1 MWIVVRCIRNCSEC
15 SPFRMLSNINDNR
28 SSSFNRVRGTTTNK
42 QQKIPINLPIGY
54 SHTISWCWIGIEA
67 IFSLIKLAGIRVH
80 KKVQQTEMQQ
90 KKKKKEKCSRR
101 HFIYQRQRH
110 SYFIMIANFFC
121 LKNCLL
127 VYLLTHV
134 QIRLSQTEGG
144 NDYLAL
150 GSARS
155 QSFNG

>member
-28 SSSFNRVRGTTTNK
+28 SSSFNRVRGTTQTNNK
-42 QQKIPINLPIGY
+42 KYQLICPLDTAIQSLD
-54 SHTISWCWIGIEA
+54 SESA
-67 IFSLIKLAGIRVH
+67 LIFSLIKLAGIRVH

-90 KKKKKEKCSRR
+90 KKKEKCSRR

>member
-1 MWIVVRCIRNCSEC
+1 
-15 SPFRMLSNINDNR
+15 
-28 SSSFNRVRGTTTNK
+28 
-42 QQKIPINLPIGY
+42 
-54 SHTISWCWIGIEA
+54 
-67 IFSLIKLAGIRVH
+67 
-80 KKVQQTEMQQ
+80 MQQ
-90 KKKKKEKCSRR
+90 KKKKEKCSRR

-155 QSFNG
+155 QSFNGQGFTQSKKLGRRLSYEWIANTLSYESIRPNLSLHRTFKLFWHFFFRITEVHNKKRIPSLIICQHISPTCNRTAQRL